1 MSWQTQIDVEFQH
14 CDPAGIVFYPRYFE
28 MINSVIERY
37 FRDHVGL
44 DFATMHFVDKNGVP
58 TVRINAEFHAPSRL
72 GDRLTFELEV
82 TRVGKSSLELLIRA
96 ACNEQPRMSVRSTL
110 VRIDLGSGASTPWPK
125 SLADK
130 LRQT

>member
-37 FRDHVGL
+37 FRDHVGY
-44 DFATMHFVDKNGVP
+44 DFATMHFADRKGVP
-58 TVRINAEFHAPSRL
+58 TVRIDTEFHIPSRL
-72 GDRLTFELEV
+72 GERLTFDLEV
-82 TRVGKSSLELLIRA
+82 ARVGNSNLELLIRA
-96 ACNEQPRMSVRSTL
+96 SCDAQPRMTVRSTL
-110 VRIDLGSGASTPWPK
+110 VRIDLGSGSAAPWPK
-125 SLADK
+125 PLADK

>member
-37 FRDHVGL
+37 FHDHL
-44 DFATMHFVDKNGVP
+44 SYDFATMHFVDKNGVP
-58 TVRINAEFHAPSRL
+58 TVKIDAEFRAPSRL
-72 GDRLTFELEV
+72 GDRLTFDLAVE
-82 TRVGKSSLELLIRA
+82 RVGNSSLELLIRA
-96 ACNEQPRMSVRSTL
+96 SCDAQPRMTVRSTL
-110 VRIDLGSGASTPWPK
+110 VRIDLGSGNSAPWPK
-125 SLADK
+125 PLADK